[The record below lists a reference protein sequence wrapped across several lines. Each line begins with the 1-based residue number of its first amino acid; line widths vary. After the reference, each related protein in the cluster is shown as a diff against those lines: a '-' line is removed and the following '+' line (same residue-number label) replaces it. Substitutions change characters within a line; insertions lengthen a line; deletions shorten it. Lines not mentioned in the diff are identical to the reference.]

1 MATPATKKINKV
13 NVRLN
18 ELLYKAFTDG
28 AEARGMT
35 SSEYLR
41 YLVQLTPEA
50 TPGASK

>member
-1 MATPATKKINKV
+1 MATPATKKNNKV

-18 ELLYKAFTDG
+18 DLLYKAFRDG

-41 YLVQLTPEA
+41 YLV
-50 TPGASK
+50 SKTTEGGLG